1 VAYQDI
7 LLSYSLMPAMISVV
21 KSFMTKFIESNI
33 GYTSN
38 TSKRRGS
45 NRNSNKYRM
54 LSLKLEGKA
63 KDKATLL
70 T

>member
-7 LLSYSLMPAMISVV
+7 HLSYSLMPAMISVL
-21 KSFMTKFIESNI
+21 KGFMTKFIESNI

-38 TSKRRGS
+38 INRRRGS

>member
-1 VAYQDI
+1 
-7 LLSYSLMPAMISVV
+7 MISVL
-21 KSFMTKFIESNI
+21 KGFMTKFIKSNI

-38 TSKRRGS
+38 INRRRGS
-45 NRNSNKYRM
+45 NRNSNKYCI
-54 LSLKLEGKA
+54 LSVKLEGKA

>member
-1 VAYQDI
+1 
-7 LLSYSLMPAMISVV
+7 MPAMISVL
-21 KSFMTKFIESNI
+21 KGFMTKFIESNI

-38 TSKRRGS
+38 INRRRGS